1 MEVFIAMAFWRTVVR
16 KVRPYFQV
24 RSFLGDSSLGLGNH
38 RLGKSF
44 TSLDK
49 VGKSNNDL
57 SIFGENNLMLPR
69 PYRPSSTILD
79 VTEMWLHLNRFFCQ
93 ITQGQISKNQ
103 DKINRKQSYLCPRK
117 W

>member
-79 VTEMWLHLNRFFCQ
+79 VTEMWLHLNRFFMNFL
-93 ITQGQISKNQ
+93 TNFLSNFF
-103 DKINRKQSYLCPRK
+103 DEFFDEFF
-117 W
+117 